1 MKRHI
6 PASVLWNL
14 TMGLALVVYGVGM
27 LIPIMEIDG
36 AIYANISMI
45 MHDTGNYRD
54 IIYNNADWLDKPHF
68 QFWITALFYKIFGVG
83 TLGYKVPAI
92 LFSLLA
98 VWYTFLFGRKFY
110 SNMHGSIA
118 ALMLIISQHFILS
131 SHDVR
136 AEPYLTG
143 LTIFS
148 LYYFASWL
156 KDKSFTQLLLGSLGL
171 GILLMTKGLYTIIP
185 IATAIGLSLFYKKQ
199 WKDIFHWQWLIVGFL
214 TLIFTM
220 PTLYSYY
227 VQFDMHPEK
236 VIFGK
241 TGVSGISFFFWDSQ
255 WGRFTNTGPIQGAGD
270 PTFFLHTLL
279 WAFAPWAF
287 LAYFALYNKTKKLIK
302 STNKRENYTYFGFIV
317 IFLIFSASKFQLPH
331 YLVPIFPML
340 AILTTDTLISFG
352 KNQKFLKTFNYIH
365 LLSIILIFLIVPLL
379 QVVFFDHAPTAD
391 TIIFLA
397 FCIALIVFI
406 YVGQNNIMKKIIFP
420 VALSV
425 LSVNYYLSRNFYPEL
440 LRYQS
445 ESEAAFY
452 IKKHQLPVNDVVTY
466 DNNQIIMDVYLHHLV
481 PQYLIDFPN
490 QEVLQNKF
498 VFISKRGLEALDKGN
513 ISWELLETF
522 DDFHVTTLN
531 PEFLNKQ
538 TREGTLEKYYL
549 VKTGIQK

>member
-14 TMGLALVVYGVGM
+14 TMGLALIVYGVGI

-83 TLGYKVPAI
+83 TLGYKMPAL

-98 VWYTFLFGRKFY
+98 VWYTFLFGRKYY

-118 ALMLIISQHFILS
+118 VLILVISQHFILS
-131 SHDVR
+131 NHDVR

-156 KDKSFTQLLLGSLGL
+156 KDKSFTQLVLGSLGL
-171 GILLMTKGLYTIIP
+171 GLLLMTKGLYTIIP
-185 IATAIGLSLFYKKQ
+185 VVTAIGLTLFYNKQ
-199 WKDIFHWQWLIVGFL
+199 WKEIFHWQWLMAGFL

-302 STNKRENYTYFGFIV
+302 GTDKRENYTYFGFIV
-317 IFLIFSASKFQLPH
+317 IFIIFSASKFQLPH

-340 AILTTDTLISFG
+340 AILTSDTLISYC
-352 KNQKFLKTFNYIH
+352 KNQKFLQTFYYFH
-365 LLSIILIFLIVPLL
+365 LLSIILIFLIIPFL
-379 QVVFFDHAPTAD
+379 QVVFFDKAPTAD
-391 TIIFLA
+391 TFIFVAL
-397 FCIALIVFI
+397 CIAIIVFI
-406 YVGQNNIMKKIIFP
+406 YAGQNNKMKRIIFP

-425 LSVNYYLSRNFYPEL
+425 LSVNYYLNRNFYPEL
-440 LRYQS
+440 LHYQS

-452 IKKHQLPVNDVVTY
+452 IKKHQLPVNEVVTY

-481 PQYLIDFPN
+481 PQYQIDLPN
-490 QEVLQNKF
+490 QEVLQNKY
-498 VFISKRGLEALDKGN
+498 VFISKRGLEALDKSN
-513 ISWELLETF
+513 INWELLETF

-531 PEFLNKQ
+531 PEFLNKR
-538 TREGTLEKYYL
+538 TRKGTLEKYYL

>member
-1 MKRHI
+1 
-6 PASVLWNL
+6 
-14 TMGLALVVYGVGM
+14 
-27 LIPIMEIDG
+27 
-36 AIYANISMI
+36 
-45 MHDTGNYRD
+45 
-54 IIYNNADWLDKPHF
+54 
-68 QFWITALFYKIFGVG
+68 
-83 TLGYKVPAI
+83 
-92 LFSLLA
+92 
-98 VWYTFLFGRKFY
+98 
-110 SNMHGSIA
+110 
-118 ALMLIISQHFILS
+118 
-131 SHDVR
+131 
-136 AEPYLTG
+136 
-143 LTIFS
+143 
-148 LYYFASWL
+148 
-156 KDKSFTQLLLGSLGL
+156 
-171 GILLMTKGLYTIIP
+171 MTKGLYTIIP

>member
-270 PTFFLHTLL
+270 PTFFMHTLL

-302 STNKRENYTYFGFIV
+302 GTDKSENYTYFGFIV

-340 AILTTDTLISFG
+340 AILTTDTLISYG

-365 LLSIILIFLIVPLL
+365 LISIILIFLIVPLL
-379 QVVFFDHAPTAD
+379 QIVFFDNAPTAD
-391 TIIFLA
+391 TFIFLA

-406 YVGQNNIMKKIIFP
+406 YVGQNNKMKKIIFP
-420 VALSV
+420 IALAV

-440 LRYQS
+440 LHYQS

-452 IKKHQLPVNDVVTY
+452 IKKHQLPVNNVVTY

-513 ISWELLETF
+513 INWELLETF

-531 PEFLNKQ
+531 SEFLNKR
-538 TREGTLEKYYL
+538 TREGTIEKYYL

>member
-6 PASVLWNL
+6 PSPVLWNL
-14 TMGLALVVYGVGM
+14 TMGLALLVYGVGM

-68 QFWITALFYKIFGVG
+68 QFWITAFFYKIFGVG
-83 TLGYKVPAI
+83 TLGYKIPAL

-98 VWYTFLFGRKFY
+98 VWYTYLFGRKFY

-156 KDKSFTQLLLGSLGL
+156 KDKSYTQLLLGTIGLGL
-171 GILLMTKGLYTIIP
+171 LLMTKGLYTIIP
-185 IATAIGLSLFYKKQ
+185 IATAIGLSLIYEKR
-199 WKDIFHWQWLIVGFL
+199 WKEVFHWQWLITGFL
-214 TLIFTM
+214 TILFTM

-241 TGVSGISFFFWDSQ
+241 TGVSGISFFLWDSQ
-255 WGRFTNTGPIQGAGD
+255 WGRFTNSGPIQGAGD

-287 LAYFALYNKTKKLIK
+287 LAYFALYNKTKNLIK
-302 STNKRENYTYFGFIV
+302 RIDRRENYTYFGFIP

-352 KNQKFLKTFNYIH
+352 KNQKFLKTFYFIH
-365 LLSIILIFLIVPLL
+365 LISIILIFLLIPFL
-379 QVVFFDHAPTAD
+379 QVVFFDHAPTTD
-391 TIIFLA
+391 TFIFLA
-397 FCIALIVFI
+397 FTIIVIVFI
-406 YVGQNNIMKKIIFP
+406 YVGQNNKMKKIIFP

-440 LRYQS
+440 LHYQS

-452 IKKHQLPVNDVVTY
+452 IKKHKLPLDDVITY

-481 PQYLIDFPN
+481 QQYQIDFPN
-490 QEVLQNKF
+490 QEVLKNKII
-498 VFISKRGLEALDKGN
+498 FISKRGIEALEKGN
-513 ISWELLETF
+513 IDWELLETF
-522 DDFHVTTLN
+522 DDFHITTLN
-531 PEFLNKQ
+531 SEFLNKR
-538 TREGTLEKYYL
+538 TREGAVEKYYL
-549 VKTGIQK
+549 VKTGVQK